1 MAAFKTFKDISIFI
15 TGCNRGIGLTLV
27 KQILSLPDSPKV
39 IFATCRSLKS
49 DSSRELRGL
58 AEKNPILH
66 LLEFD
71 VTNALQLENV
81 VKEVET
87 NLAGSGLNLLINNAG
102 IYDLKNSEYGVV
114 SNTLDEVTRDLMM
127 KVYETN
133 AVAPLMI
140 VKAFLPLLRRAAK
153 GPPCQPQA
161 TVVNMSSEDG
171 SIELNHGGHYQYK
184 CSKAAVNMLTV
195 SLSLDYAKDG
205 ITVVCIDPGWI
216 KTDMGGKAAPLTLPE
231 AIPSLVKLIGSLDL
245 SKTGS
250 FLQYNGNIL
259 PW

>member
-1 MAAFKTFKDISIFI
+1 MAAFKDISIFI
-15 TGCNRGIGLTLV
+15 TGCNRGVGLALV
-27 KQILSLPDSPKV
+27 KQILSLRDSPKV
-39 IFATCRSLKS
+39 LFATCRSLKF
-49 DSSRELRGL
+49 DNSRELREL
-58 AEKNPILH
+58 AEKNPILIH

-81 VKEVET
+81 VKEVEAK
-87 NLAGSGLNLLINNAG
+87 LAGSGLNLLINNAG

-114 SNTLDEVTRDLMM
+114 SCTLDEVTRDLMM

-153 GPPCQPQA
+153 DPPCQPQA
-161 TVVNMSSEDG
+161 TVVNISSEDG
-171 SIELNHGGHYQYK
+171 SVALNMGGHYQYK

-205 ITVVCIDPGWI
+205 ITVVCVDPGWI
-216 KTDMGGKAAPLTLPE
+216 KTDMGGKAAPLTLPQ
-231 AIPSLVKLIGSLDL
+231 AIPSLVRLIGSLDL

-250 FLQYNGNIL
+250 FLQHNGHTI

>member
-1 MAAFKTFKDISIFI
+1 
-15 TGCNRGIGLTLV
+15 
-27 KQILSLPDSPKV
+27 
-39 IFATCRSLKS
+39 
-49 DSSRELRGL
+49 
-58 AEKNPILH
+58 
-66 LLEFD
+66 
-71 VTNALQLENV
+71 LQLENV
-81 VKEVET
+81 VKEVEAK
-87 NLAGSGLNLLINNAG
+87 LAGSGLNLLINNAG

-114 SNTLDEVTRDLMM
+114 SCTLDEVTRDLMM

-153 GPPCQPQA
+153 DPPCQPQA
-161 TVVNMSSEDG
+161 TVVNISSDDG
-171 SIELNHGGHYQYK
+171 SVALNMGGHYQYK

-205 ITVVCIDPGWI
+205 ITVVCVDPGWI
-216 KTDMGGKAAPLTLPE
+216 KTDMGGKAAPLTLPQ
-231 AIPSLVKLIGSLDL
+231 AIPSLVRLIGSLDL

-250 FLQYNGNIL
+250 FLQHNGHTI

>member
-1 MAAFKTFKDISIFI
+1 MAAFKDVSIFI
-15 TGCNRGIGLTLV
+15 TGCNRGIGFALV
-27 KQILSLPDSPKV
+27 KEILSLPHSPK
-39 IFATCRSLKS
+39 ILFATCRSLKS
-49 DSSRELRGL
+49 DNSRELREL
-58 AEKNPILH
+58 AAKNPILH

-81 VKEVET
+81 IKEVEAK
-87 NLAGSGLNLLINNAG
+87 LAGSGLNLLINNAG

-114 SNTLDEVTRDLMM
+114 STTLDEVTREMMM

-140 VKAFLPLLRRAAK
+140 VKAFLPLLRQAAK
-153 GPPCQPQA
+153 DSLCQPQA
-161 TVVNMSSEDG
+161 TVVNMSSDDG
-171 SIELNHGGHYQYK
+171 SVELNVEGGHYQYK

-216 KTDMGGKAAPLTLPE
+216 KTDMGGKAAPLTLSE

-245 SKTGS
+245 TKTGS
-250 FLQYNGNIL
+250 FLQYNGKTM

>member
-1 MAAFKTFKDISIFI
+1 MAAFKGVSIFI
-15 TGCNRGIGLTLV
+15 TGCNRGIGFALV
-27 KQILSLPDSPKV
+27 KEILSLPHSPK
-39 IFATCRSLKS
+39 ILFATCRSLKS
-49 DSSRELRGL
+49 DNSQELREL
-58 AEKNPILH
+58 AAKNPVLH

-81 VKEVET
+81 VKEVEAK
-87 NLAGSGLNLLINNAG
+87 LAGSGLNLLINNAG
-102 IYDLKNSEYGVV
+102 IYDLKNSEYGVA
-114 SNTLDEVTRDLMM
+114 SSTLDEVTREMMM

-140 VKAFLPLLRRAAK
+140 VKAFLPLLRQAAK
-153 GPPCQPQA
+153 DSPFQPQA

-171 SIELNHGGHYQYK
+171 SVQLSGGGHYQYK

-231 AIPSLVKLIGSLDL
+231 ALPSLVKLIGSLDL
-245 SKTGS
+245 TKTGS
-250 FLQYNGNIL
+250 FLNYNGCTM